1 MISSSELSAL
11 TASFLQS
18 GGQIEKHDIIIRDYA
33 APKGGFMMTSANDA
47 PKNNLKARKKR
58 SHSYAQRNKAIE
70 VMRENKNLSTD
81 EIAELAGVSQ
91 TTAREAI
98 KYIKYKVRR
107 LSSARPPATRELILQ
122 HAGEDKTASELAD
135 ELGTTASYVFRT
147 CMLNGIKLKRAAD
160 EPTELE
166 SRILAIKTLAYT
178 AKEIAEQVGCTQPHV
193 RVVCKKYNRKL
204 KSGVKNYVKRSSG
217 NDSTKSD
224 NA

>member
-1 MISSSELSAL
+1 MISSSEVYAL
-11 TASFLQS
+11 TAIFLQS
-18 GGQIEKHDIIIRDYA
+18 GGQIEKHDIIVRDYA

-47 PKNNLKARKKR
+47 PKRKKR

-70 VMRENKNLSTD
+70 VMRDNKNLSAD

-98 KYIKYKVRR
+98 KHIKYDVRR
-107 LSSARPPATRELILQ
+107 VSTARPPETRELILQ
-122 HAGEDKTASELAD
+122 HASEDKTAAELAD

-160 EPTELE
+160 APTELE
-166 SRILAIKTLAYT
+166 SRILAIKTWAYT

-204 KSGVKNYVKRSSG
+204 KSGVENYVKRASG
-217 NDSTKSD
+217 NDSTKSN

>member
-1 MISSSELSAL
+1 MISSSELSVL

-47 PKNNLKARKKR
+47 PKNNLKTRKKR
-58 SHSYAQRNKAIE
+58 GHSYKQRNKAIE
-70 VMRENKNLSTD
+70 VMRAHADLSTD

-98 KYIKYKVRR
+98 KHIKYDVRR
-107 LSSARPPATRELILQ
+107 VSSARPPETRELILQ
-122 HAGEDKTASELAD
+122 HASDDKTASELAD

-160 EPTELE
+160 APTKLE
-166 SRILAIKTLAYT
+166 SRILAIKTWAYT
-178 AKEIAEQVGCTQPHV
+178 AKEIGAMVGCTQHHV

-204 KSGVKNYVKRSSG
+204 KSGVKNY
-217 NDSTKSD
+217 D
-224 NA
+224 

>member
-1 MISSSELSAL
+1 MITSKELQQLTSEFVS
-11 TASFLQS
+11 S
-18 GGQIEKHDIIIRDYA
+18 GGQIEKHDIIVRDYA

-47 PKNNLKARKKR
+47 PKNNLKTRKKR

-81 EIAELAGVSQ
+81 EVAELAGVSQ

-98 KYIKYKVRR
+98 KYIKYNVRR
-107 LSSARPPATRELILQ
+107 VSSARPPETRELILQ
-122 HAGEDKTASELAD
+122 HASEDKTASELA
-135 ELGTTASYVFRT
+135 EVLGTTASYVFRT

-166 SRILAIKTLAYT
+166 SRILAIKTWAYT
-178 AKEIAEQVGCTQPHV
+178 AKEIAAKVGCSQPHV

-204 KSGVKNYVKRSSG
+204 KSGVKNY
-217 NDSTKSD
+217 D
-224 NA
+224 

>member
-11 TASFLQS
+11 TTNFLQS
-18 GGQIEKHDIIIRDYA
+18 GGQIEKHDIIVRDYA
-33 APKGGFMMTSANDA
+33 APKGGFMMTSANYA
-47 PKNNLKARKKR
+47 PKRKTR

-70 VMRENKNLSTD
+70 VMRANKNLSTD

-98 KYIKYKVRR
+98 KHITYNVRR
-107 LSSARPPATRELILQ
+107 VSTARPPETRELILQ
-122 HAGEDKTASELAD
+122 HASEDKTASDLAD

-166 SRILAIKTLAYT
+166 SRILAIKTWAYT

-204 KSGVKNYVKRSSG
+204 KSGVKNY
-217 NDSTKSD
+217 D
-224 NA
+224 